1 MSAELIRRAH
11 ILMASAEL
19 SHSWPFEDAMAV
31 VTDLINAVDRDK
43 DGPERGQLAI
53 LAAQIIVAYQTKFA
67 PSIDLETGKPGIYI
81 TDHEDDPP
89 ETSFFTEQE
98 ASAFDHD
105 NGSWNSAV
113 KELGDAFE
121 HVRSC
126 VPTITR
132 VVMTFE

>member
-81 TDHEDDPP
+81 TDEEEDNKP
-89 ETSFFTEQE
+89 ETSFWTEE
-98 ASAFDHD
+98 DAADLDDVNS
-105 NGSWNSAV
+105 SWELAV
-113 KELGDAFE
+113 K
-121 HVRSC
+121 
-126 VPTITR
+126 
-132 VVMTFE
+132 